1 MKSMFHVRFVCNKDT
16 LFKVRNSTHYCI
28 CILSVCF
35 SIYQVDLAVC
45 YIMAAVPRHKGDT
58 GEATASTSEEPTLK
72 AQDLISLLLL

>member
-35 SIYQVDLAVC
+35 SIYQVDLAV
-45 YIMAAVPRHKGDT
+45 HKGDT